1 MNKALTVAG
10 SDPSGGAG
18 IQADLKVFS
27 DFEVYGMAVITALT
41 AQNTEGIHGIM
52 EIPPEF
58 IEKQLVAVLS
68 DITADAVKT
77 GMLYSPE
84 CIEVVT
90 RVFKEYKVKNLVVDT
105 VIRSSSGTLLI
116 KEAAVER
123 LKKLLFPLATVITPN
138 IDEASELSGLSIEGI
153 RDMKEAARIL
163 WDLGIKAVIIK
174 GGHLEEEAIDLL
186 YDGREFL
193 ELNGE
198 RIEGSFHGTGC
209 AFSAALTA
217 SLAKGYPL
225 IDSAM
230 KAKNY
235 VANAIK
241 GFQSIGKGMKIL
253 RF

>member
-1 MNKALTVAG
+1 MNKALTIAG

-27 DFEVYGMAVITALT
+27 NFEVYGMAVISALT

-84 CIEVVT
+84 CIEIVA
-90 RVFKEYKVKNLVVDT
+90 RVFKEYKVKNLVVDP

-116 KEAAVER
+116 KEGAGER
-123 LKKLLFPLATVITPN
+123 LKSLLFPLATVITPN
-138 IDEASELSGLSIEGI
+138 IDEAWELSGLSIKGI
-153 RDMKEAARIL
+153 KEMKEAARVL
-163 WDLGIKAVIIK
+163 LDLGPKAVIIK
-174 GGHLEEEAIDLL
+174 GGHLRDAAIDLL
-186 YDGREFL
+186 YDGREFH
-193 ELNGE
+193 EMRTE
-198 RIEGSFHGTGC
+198 RIEGNFHGTGC

-225 IDSAM
+225 IDSAI

-241 GFQSIGKGMKIL
+241 GSQSIGKGMKIL
-253 RF
+253 RL

>member
-1 MNKALTVAG
+1 MQKALTIAG

-27 DFEVYGMAVITALT
+27 DFEVYGMAVITSLT

-58 IEKQLVAVLS
+58 IEKQLVAVFS
-68 DITADAVKT
+68 DIKVDAVKT

-84 CIEVVT
+84 CVEVVT
-90 RVFKEYKVKNLVVDT
+90 KIFKEYKVKNLVIDPL
-105 VIRSSSGTLLI
+105 IRSSSGTLLI
-116 KEAAVER
+116 KKGAAER
-123 LKKLLFPLATVITPN
+123 LKSLFSPLSTVITPN
-138 IDEASELSGLSIEGI
+138 IDEASELSGIPIKGI
-153 RDMKEAARIL
+153 SDMKEAARIL
-163 WDLGIKAVIIK
+163 WDLGPTAVIIK
-174 GGHLEEEAIDLL
+174 GGHFKEKAIDIF

-198 RIEGSFHGTGC
+198 RIEGNFHGTGC
-209 AFSAALTA
+209 AFSAAITA

-230 KAKNY
+230 KAKSF
-235 VANAIK
+235 VANAIRD
-241 GFQSIGKGMKIL
+241 SYSLGKGMKIL
-253 RF
+253 RL

>member
-68 DITADAVKT
+68 DITADAIKT
-77 GMLYSPE
+77 GMLYSAE

-90 RVFKEYKVKNLVVDT
+90 KIFKEYKVKNLVVDP

-116 KEAAVER
+116 KEGAKEI
-123 LKKLLFPLATVITPN
+123 LKRFLFPLATVITPN

-163 WDLGIKAVIIK
+163 WDMGIKAVIIK
-174 GGHLEEEAIDLL
+174 GGHLRDEAIDLF

-198 RIEGSFHGTGC
+198 RIEGNFHGTGC

-225 IDSAM
+225 IDSAI
-230 KAKNY
+230 KAKSF
-235 VANAIK
+235 VANAIR
-241 GFQSIGKGMKIL
+241 GFQSFGKGMKIL
-253 RF
+253 RL

>member
-1 MNKALTVAG
+1 MQKALTIAG

-27 DFEVYGMAVITALT
+27 DFEVYGMAVITSLT

-58 IEKQLVAVLS
+58 IEKQLVAVFS
-68 DITADAVKT
+68 DIKVDAVKT

-84 CIEVVT
+84 CVEVVT
-90 RVFKEYKVKNLVVDT
+90 KIFKEYKVKNLVIDP

-116 KEAAVER
+116 KKGAAER
-123 LKKLLFPLATVITPN
+123 LKSLLSPLSTVITPN
-138 IDEASELSGLSIEGI
+138 IDEASELSGIPIKGI
-153 RDMKEAARIL
+153 SDMKEAARTL
-163 WDLGIKAVIIK
+163 WDLGPTAVIIK
-174 GGHLEEEAIDLL
+174 GGHFKEKAIDIF

-198 RIEGSFHGTGC
+198 RIEGNFHGTGC
-209 AFSAALTA
+209 AFSAAITA

-230 KAKNY
+230 KAKSF
-235 VANAIK
+235 VANAIRD
-241 GFQSIGKGMKIL
+241 SYSLGKGMKIL
-253 RF
+253 RL